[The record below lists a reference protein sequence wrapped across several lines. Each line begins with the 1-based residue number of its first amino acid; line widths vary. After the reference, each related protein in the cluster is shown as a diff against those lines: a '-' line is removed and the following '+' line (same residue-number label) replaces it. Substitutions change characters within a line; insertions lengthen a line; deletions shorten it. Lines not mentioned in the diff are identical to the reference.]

1 MNKDKIKIKISGCD
15 NLGGTNQVELLVT
28 IKDIN
33 EIKDFTDR
41 IESVDNKDWSF
52 EIYGCNEGEI
62 EHIISKYS
70 TIDYTIVRRYQIF
83 DREKGMYFDVREV
96 DGELYYLKCPIP
108 KPGEKENYTQLTE
121 EEIQI
126 FNEEWDYSG
135 DNRYFGID
143 VYTNEQFSLELELK
157 TGY

>member
-1 MNKDKIKIKISGCD
+1 M
-15 NLGGTNQVELLVT
+15 GGTNEVELCVT
-28 IKDIN
+28 IEDIN
-33 EIKDFTDR
+33 EIKEFTDK
-41 IESVDNKDWSF
+41 IESVDNEDWSF

-70 TIDYTIVRRYQIF
+70 TLNYIIVRRYQIF
-83 DREKGMYFDVREV
+83 DRENG
-96 DGELYYLKCPIP
+96 LYYDIREIDGDVYYLRCPVP
-108 KPGEKENYTQLTE
+108 KPGEKENYTELTKE
-121 EEIQI
+121 EVKTL
-126 FNEEWDYSG
+126 NEEWDYSV

>member
-62 EHIISKYS
+62 EHIISTVS
-70 TIDYTIVRRYQIF
+70 TRYQ
-83 DREKGMYFDVREV
+83 YV
-96 DGELYYLKCPIP
+96 
-108 KPGEKENYTQLTE
+108 
-121 EEIQI
+121 
-126 FNEEWDYSG
+126 
-135 DNRYFGID
+135 
-143 VYTNEQFSLELELK
+143 
-157 TGY
+157 